1 MDTIEIGGLRI
12 AFERAGTGPPLVL
25 LQGFVGDGSSTW
37 RNQIDALCDRFTVV
51 AWDAPGAG
59 GSSDPPETL
68 GMTGY
73 ADILARFV
81 TELGLEH
88 PHVCGL
94 SFGGALAIE
103 LSRRH
108 PAIPRSL
115 VLASA
120 YAGWRGSLPADEA
133 EQRLQRSLAVSDLPP
148 DDFTA
153 ALLPS
158 MFAEAAPS
166 DRVDAF
172 GESVRRAFH
181 PIGFRA
187 MARASAVDLRDALP
201 GIRIPTLL
209 VYGDHDV
216 RAPMT
221 VAHHLRSAVAGSR
234 LVVLPNAGH
243 VCTLEAPEEFTAA
256 VRDFLLSLPGGEGGA
271 AAG

>member
-1 MDTIEIGGLRI
+1 MDTTDVGGLRI
-12 AFERAGTGPPLVL
+12 AFERAGTGPALVL

-59 GSSDPPETL
+59 GSSDPPEDL
-68 GMTGY
+68 GIAGY
-73 ADILARFV
+73 ADVLARFV
-81 TELGLEH
+81 ADLHLER

-94 SFGGALAIE
+94 SFGGALAVE

-108 PAIPRSL
+108 PEIPRSL

-120 YAGWRGSLPADEA
+120 YAGWVGSLPADEA
-133 EQRLQRSLAVSDLPP
+133 KTRLRRSLDVSRLPP
-148 DDFTA
+148 DEFTS

-158 MFAEAAPS
+158 MFAEGTPA

-172 GESVRRAFH
+172 GESMRRAFH

-209 VYGDHDV
+209 VYGAQDT
-216 RAPMT
+216 RAPLA
-221 VAHHLRSAVAGSR
+221 VAHHLRSAIAGSR

-243 VCTLEAPEEFTAA
+243 LCTLEAPEEFNAA
-256 VRDFLLSLPGGEGGA
+256 VRDFLLNQPA
-271 AAG
+271 